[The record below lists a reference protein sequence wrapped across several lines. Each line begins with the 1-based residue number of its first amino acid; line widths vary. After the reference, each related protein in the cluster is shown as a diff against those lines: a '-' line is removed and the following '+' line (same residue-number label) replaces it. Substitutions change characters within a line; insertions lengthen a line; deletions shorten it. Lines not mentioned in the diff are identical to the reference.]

1 MKQLT
6 ESLLASIGKAHIG
19 IGTKPCKWD
28 SIFDNEEELIAA
40 LFHKNVYTDEDNV
53 PMRKWC
59 KGYEYIKGFRRYYKK
74 NNCLTDS
81 QMRQLKR
88 MAYEI
93 AYQIY
98 CVK

>member
-1 MKQLT
+1 MKEITQ
-6 ESLLASIGKAHIG
+6 EIRFQIEKSHNG
-19 IGTKPCKWD
+19 INNKPCKWD
-28 SIFDNEEELIAA
+28 SIFDSEEELVQA
-40 LFHKNVYTDEDNV
+40 LFHEKVYTDENNV

-74 NNCLTDS
+74 NGNLTDA

-88 MAYEI
+88 LAHEI
-93 AYQIY
+93 AYAIY